1 MPIKR
6 RPEGSYQVTVGY
18 GGRTLR
24 RSSRHW
30 TYADARKVEAD
41 LLAQARAL
49 AAGEKPDRKLS
60 EGLEKWLTEHAP
72 KLRSHRKCINHARM
86 LYPYLNGRRI
96 SQAPQVWADVKAGM
110 VGKAPATVNHKG
122 RLLRQVCNLAFTE
135 WGWTD
140 VPVGKRIKLLKET
153 PREAFLTISQVEA
166 LAKAA
171 GGDAGDLIL
180 LAAYTGV
187 RHGHMLRLTAA
198 EVIDTGGGKALQLDR
213 TSKSRELQYV
223 PLHPRV
229 EAIAER
235 LPLPI
240 TEWQLR
246 QTWDFARA
254 ACGLRRVRWHDLRH
268 TCASWLVQAGVPLA
282 VVKEFLGHSTIAVT
296 ERYAHLAPSHLRDAV
311 LRLS

>member
-1 MPIKR
+1 MPIKK
-6 RPEGSYQVTVGY
+6 RPEGSYQVTVGH

-41 LLAQARAL
+41 LLAQVRAL

-60 EGLEKWLTEHAP
+60 EGLEKWLTDYAP

-86 LYPYLNGRRI
+86 LYPYLKGRRI
-96 SQAPQVWADVKAGM
+96 SEAPQVWADVKVGM
-110 VGKAPATVNHKG
+110 AGKAPATVNHKG

-140 VPVGKRIKLLKET
+140 VQVGKRIKLLKET
-153 PREAFLTISQVEA
+153 PRENFLTLRQVEA

-171 GGDAGDLIL
+171 GGPAGELIL
-180 LAAYTGV
+180 FAAYTGI

-198 EVIDTGGGKALQLDR
+198 DVYNGCITLDR
-213 TSKSRELQYV
+213 TSKSRDLQVV
-223 PLHPRV
+223 PLNPRV
-229 EAIAER
+229 AGIAER

-246 QTWDFARA
+246 QSWDFARA
-254 ACGLRRVRWHDLRH
+254 ATGLQHVRWHDLRH
-268 TCASWLVQAGVPLA
+268 TCASWLVQAGVPLLT
-282 VVKEFLGHSTIAVT
+282 VKEWLGHSTIAVT
-296 ERYAHLAPSHLRDAV
+296 ERYAHLADQNLRDAA
-311 LRLS
+311 LKLS